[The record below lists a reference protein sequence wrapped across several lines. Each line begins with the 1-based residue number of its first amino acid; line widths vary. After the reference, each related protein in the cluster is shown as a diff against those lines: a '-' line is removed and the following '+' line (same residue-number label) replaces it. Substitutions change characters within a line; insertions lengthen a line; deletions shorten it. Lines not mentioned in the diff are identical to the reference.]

1 MITLYDAVQSGNA
14 YKVRLMLSLLGLQ
27 HELKPVDLKS
37 GQHKTP
43 DYLKLNPLGQ
53 VPCLTDGDVTLRDSQ
68 AILVYLGAK
77 YGGEQWLP
85 LDPFG
90 LAVVHQ
96 WLSNAANEIA
106 RGPSLARACRKFGRT
121 GYDGAKAMADAFLPE
136 LEKHLAKND
145 WLALGRPT
153 IADIA
158 CYPYVGLAPE
168 GDIPLAPYPAIRAW
182 CHRIERLPGYQPMPG
197 LPVAA

>member
-14 YKVRLMLSLLGLQ
+14 YKARLLLAQLGLP
-27 HELKPVDLKS
+27 HELKPVDLRA
-37 GQHKTP
+37 GQHRTP
-43 DYLKLNPLGQ
+43 DYLKLNPMGQ
-53 VPCLTDGDVTLRDSQ
+53 VPCMTDGDVTLRDSQ

-96 WLSNAANEIA
+96 WLSCAANEIA

-121 GYDGAKAMADAFLPE
+121 GYDAAKASADAFLPL
-136 LEKHLAKND
+136 LEAHLAKND
-145 WLALGRPT
+145 WLAFGRPT
-153 IADIA
+153 VADIA

-168 GDIPLAPYPAIRAW
+168 GDIDLAPYPAIRAW
-182 CHRIERLPGYQPMPG
+182 CGRIERLPGYVPMPG